1 MLVYRKFIEMNW
13 KLRINTCDIGLAV
26 LLALLLLSINALW
39 YYWIVYLFAV
49 LGITVE

>member
-1 MLVYRKFIEMNW
+1 MLVYRRFIEMGW
-13 KLRINTCDIGLAV
+13 KFKINTRDIGLAV

-39 YYWIVYLFAV
+39 YCWIVYLFTI